1 MMEIAITKVGFS
13 TELPECCGFLTG
25 PPLKEILKKW
35 IKFGSEKKQY
45 NSCILTEVDK
55 LFYCSKHNIPRNR
68 KDSSS
73 NGPTMERK
81 WQEKRLVNPVKRA
94 TWQHPI
100 CGTPAVPAWCHLVNC
115 RNAAL
120 RLPAS
125 PMLATRTEGGTLSV
139 PHGSCSG
146 CTRIATSR
154 NGTGSSLV
162 SVQKTLRE
170 PLRKQEPSIHG
181 AWAARTLCFCG
192 PVVADYS
199 PHLARAAPG
208 SWTPGAAISA
218 PEAKAFPLWGQHEE
232 ALNSTNN
239 KDKGLRGAAQPIS
252 SSESHQRKEKK
263 QIFHRRNLHLY
274 YQNPHPTMRE
284 RQIHICKIIL
294 DANSTQCPYL
304 QFIHGES

>member
-13 TELPECCGFLTG
+13 TEWAECCGFLTG

-35 IKFGSEKKQY
+35 IKFGTEKKKKTQY

-55 LFYCSKHNIPRNR
+55 LFYCTKQNIPRNR

-73 NGPTMERK
+73 SGPTMERK
-81 WQEKRLVNPVKRA
+81 WQEKGLVNPVKGA
-94 TWQHPI
+94 TWQHPM

-146 CTRIATSR
+146 CTHIAMSR

-192 PVVADYS
+192 PVVADYRS
-199 PHLARAAPG
+199 CMDLMLPAPCQSCPLFLDPWTCHLCPRGKSIPTVRAA
-208 SWTPGAAISA
+208 
-218 PEAKAFPLWGQHEE
+218 WG
-232 ALNSTNN
+232 
-239 KDKGLRGAAQPIS
+239 DP
-252 SSESHQRKEKK
+252 
-263 QIFHRRNLHLY
+263 
-274 YQNPHPTMRE
+274 
-284 RQIHICKIIL
+284 
-294 DANSTQCPYL
+294 
-304 QFIHGES
+304 